1 MDLLAVLAPL
11 AQSPVN
17 VTIPPLN
24 LTVVLSRLVALIP
37 LIGGYLLAREG
48 RGNLL
53 WEVLAVTLLVLATV
67 VPVEPKLESLPN
79 ILSDL
84 VSRYPVALLLL
95 GLAFVRDG
103 GIKMILGLALMV
115 FSGLLLLPRVA

>member
-17 VTIPPLN
+17 VSIPPLN
-24 LTVVLSRLVALIP
+24 LTLVLSRLVALIP

-67 VPVEPKLESLPN
+67 VPVEPKLESLSN

-115 FSGLLLLPRVA
+115 FSGLILLPRVA